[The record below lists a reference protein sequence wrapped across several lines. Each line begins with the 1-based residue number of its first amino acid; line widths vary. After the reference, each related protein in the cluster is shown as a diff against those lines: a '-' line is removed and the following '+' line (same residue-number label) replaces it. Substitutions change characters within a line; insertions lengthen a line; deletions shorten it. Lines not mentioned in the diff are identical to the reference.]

1 MSIESRDLELVGSL
15 RRNIESVILGKPEAV
30 KLLVTALLA
39 RGHVLIEDI
48 PGIGKTALA
57 RALARSISCVFR
69 RIQFTPDLLPSD
81 VTGASIFDQERRD
94 FVFKPGPVFANIV
107 LADEVNRATP
117 RTQAALLEA
126 MNETHVSVDGVT
138 HPLPPPFMV
147 IATQNPLEYTGT
159 YPLPESQLD
168 RFLILLRIGY
178 PAIEDERRIVTSR
191 RDFDPVDRLQPALSG
206 GDVNRLCEKV
216 HEVRLSDAVTGYI
229 LDITT
234 RTRADRNLVAGVS
247 PRGAIHLTQAARA
260 HAFVEGRD
268 YVTPDDVKAVAADV
282 LSHRVI
288 ERRTRGPQEGR
299 ATSSQIIR
307 RILQETPVPQ

>member
-1 MSIESRDLELVGSL
+1 MPIEPRDIDLIQKL

-30 KLLVTALLA
+30 KLLVTALMA

-57 RALARSISCVFR
+57 RALARSISCTFR

-81 VTGASIFDQERRD
+81 VTGVSIFDQERRD
-94 FVFKPGPVFANIV
+94 FTFKQGPIFANIV
-107 LADEVNRATP
+107 LADEINRTTP
-117 RTQAALLEA
+117 RTQSALLEA
-126 MNETHVSVDGVT
+126 MNESHVSVDGIT

-147 IATQNPLEYTGT
+147 IATQNPLEFTGT

-178 PAIEDERRIVTSR
+178 PAIEEERRIVASR
-191 RDFDPVDRLQPALSG
+191 QNSDPVERLEAALAAD
-206 GDVNRLCEKV
+206 DVNRLCEKV
-216 HEVRLSDAVTGYI
+216 HEIRMDDAIANYVLEI
-229 LDITT
+229 VA
-234 RTRADRNLVAGVS
+234 RTRGDRNLVAGVS
-247 PRGAIHLTQAARA
+247 PRGAIHLTRATRA

-268 YVTPDDVKAVAADV
+268 YSTPDDVKAVAASV

-288 ERRTRGPQEGR
+288 EKRIRGPHAGR
-299 ATSSQIIR
+299 GTSSQIIR
-307 RILQETPVPQ
+307 KILQEVPVPQ